1 MYIDALHQYVLLD
14 LFYLQ
19 ESSDI
24 HTKDSQTVETYMS
37 TTETKKEMDN
47 ILRKVQSMDC
57 VNPSSMRITTRWEK
71 NTHPS
76 SKMKSSKFQ
85 LKASKFSQRARF
97 HAKDI
102 DHHSKA
108 ELSSTPRFEYKY
120 KTFDKDATLTALSE
134 INLSRPTSVLSL
146 SGLVGESANDYNMYS
161 HHPSTD
167 DIYSQNTFNPVQDL
181 GTLVEVLTGRRSG
194 VVRIGQLIR
203 WAIFLILFT
212 GTISDGA
219 NRIHHYLH
227 GDVPNKVGKGQ
238 LGSAMISSI
247 TGMLSPVLPFA
258 GGMDLRRDDN
268 WKSYSNWKW
277 IFGKSSLGYRTRN
290 QDGLTSDP
298 IVRVPRGGA
307 QRRHIQ
313 HDGSMVLSAS
323 DPFFPLDEIGQMT
336 LREVAY
342 MFRYMVESGKKHFDL
357 NHFIQKDFE
366 NEPVNKRMVNAV
378 KAMQKA
384 VEASRG
390 KNISSMVS
398 NIDYYD
404 DSDRDDAPLRSRY
417 GDIDALHFCGA
428 MRVLAEWRV
437 LRQVP
442 PGYKGYK
449 VGMDLGHKDV
459 VQNLAKIESAVHD
472 WISQKSYEVAEREA
486 HLKMHQN
493 CKEAATNAP
502 PECFTLS
509 APNDEDIKP
518 RSPSLRELLQFEI
531 ETDHHPNHKLPRL
544 KEKSA
549 AMGLLWVRRQLHYQ
563 TAVFNNVVSVPKIF
577 PNAIAAVASA
587 YSDVYGEIH
596 GWTVQ
601 KIFNYSFKSAPHVEE
616 IFCHMN
622 PTRHAEVKMAALNNM
637 SQNDVMDQMDPV
649 TTTILVEN
657 SDNSN
662 DNPFFRFFSDVHR
675 HVENE
680 LEKFGDH
687 IGGEWDKV
695 VCNVSNI
702 IQHDKHDCFSTEKGA
717 LSTRGGSGSDKVSS
731 GRGFNDDEL
740 DRFVKSEMAKDASNH
755 IVSFLKIVK
764 PVLSDLEGL
773 FEEMNMNDPT
783 KV

>member
-1 MYIDALHQYVLLD
+1 MEH
-14 LFYLQ
+14 
-19 ESSDI
+19 
-24 HTKDSQTVETYMS
+24 
-37 TTETKKEMDN
+37 

-57 VNPSSMRITTRWEK
+57 VHPSSMRITTRWGM
-71 NTHPS
+71 NTHPAPKINS
-76 SKMKSSKFQ
+76 TKFQ

-97 HAKDI
+97 HAK
-102 DHHSKA
+102 HLENHSTT
-108 ELSSTPRFEYKY
+108 ELPSAPRYQYKY
-120 KTFDKDATLTALSE
+120 KTFAKDDGISAQSE
-134 INLSRPTSVLSL
+134 INLSKPTSVLSL
-146 SGLVGESANDYNMYS
+146 SGLVGESENDYNM
-161 HHPSTD
+161 HNHPSSD
-167 DIYSQNTFNPVQDL
+167 DVYSQNTFNPLQDL
-181 GTLVEVLTGRRSG
+181 GTLIEVLTGRRTG
-194 VVRIGQLIR
+194 ATRIGQLIR
-203 WAIFLILFT
+203 WVVFLVLFT
-212 GTISDGA
+212 GTISDNT
-219 NRIHHYLH
+219 NRIHHCLN
-227 GDVPNKVGKGQ
+227 GGVSNKVGKGQ
-238 LGSAMISSI
+238 LGSAMISSVTEI
-247 TGMLSPVLPFA
+247 LSPVLPFA
-258 GGMDLRRDDN
+258 GGVDLRRDDN

-277 IFGKSSLGYRTRN
+277 IFGKSPFGYSERDKDSIMN
-290 QDGLTSDP
+290 DP
-298 IVRVPRGGA
+298 IIRVPRGGA
-307 QRRHIQ
+307 QTRKHIK
-313 HDGSMVLSAS
+313 HDGSMVLSAVE
-323 DPFFPLDEIGQMT
+323 PFFPLDEIAQMT

-342 MFRYMVESGKKHFDL
+342 MFRYMVESGKRRFDL

-366 NEPVNKRMVNAV
+366 NEPVNKRMVNAI

-390 KNISSMVS
+390 RNISPMVS
-398 NIDYYD
+398 DLDYYD
-404 DSDRDDAPLRSRY
+404 DIDPEGAPLISRY

-472 WISQKSYEVAEREA
+472 WISQKSYEVAERDA
-486 HLKMHQN
+486 HLKMHQD
-493 CKEAATNAP
+493 CKDAAANAP
-502 PECFTLS
+502 PECFALS
-509 APNDEDIKP
+509 APKDEEIKP
-518 RSPSLRELLQFEI
+518 RSPTLRELLQFEI

-563 TAVFNNVVSVPKIF
+563 TAVFNNVVSVPKKF

-622 PTRHAEVKMAALNNM
+622 PTRHAEVKNAALN
-637 SQNDVMDQMDPV
+637 SIRQNDIVNQMNPV
-649 TTTILVEN
+649 TTILVEN
-657 SDNSN
+657 SEHSN

-675 HVENE
+675 HVGNE
-680 LEKFGDH
+680 LEKIGDH

-702 IQHDKHDCFSTEKGA
+702 IQHDNHDCFSTEKGA
-717 LSTRGGSGSDKVSS
+717 LSTRGGSDNKGSS
-731 GRGFNDDEL
+731 GRGVNDEEL
-740 DRFVKSEMAKDASNH
+740 DQFVKSEMAKDASNH

-764 PVLSDLEGL
+764 PVLNDLEGL
-773 FEEMNMNDPT
+773 FDEMNMNDPT